1 MIYDENEHELN
12 EWIDELQE
20 HNKNLQKQIKEGDKL
35 WLKLKQKLERE
46 NKKLKEENEEL
57 NKLIKNY
64 AKLYEENEKYKDLI
78 GDFPL
83 EDLKEC
89 INTYMTGDN
98 YIDECKLLQ
107 NSLDE
112 KDTQY
117 EKLQAENDNLYGKI
131 DDLKKELYVCNYET
145 GEMTDTT
152 ILKSY
157 ETPQFKIWRKRRLE
171 CRVVY
176 ENDDDDSDLH
186 LGNYIKMLENKWDM
200 VS

>member
-46 NKKLKEENEEL
+46 NKKLKEE
-57 NKLIKNY
+57 I
-64 AKLYEENEKYKDLI
+64 EKYKDLI

-83 EDLKEC
+83 EDLEEC

-131 DDLKKELYVCNYET
+131 DDLKRELYVCNYET
-145 GEMTDTT
+145 GEITDTT

>member
-46 NKKLKEENEEL
+46 NKKLKEQ
-57 NKLIKNY
+57 ID
-64 AKLYEENEKYKDLI
+64 KYKDLI

-83 EDLKEC
+83 EDLEEC

-107 NSLDE
+107 NSLDNE
-112 KDTQY
+112 EEENKKLKEEN
-117 EKLQAENDNLYGKI
+117 EKLQAENYNLYGKI
-131 DDLKKELYVCNYET
+131 DDLKRELYICNYET
-145 GEMTDTT
+145 GEITDTT

>member
-46 NKKLKEENEEL
+46 NKKLKEE
-57 NKLIKNY
+57 I
-64 AKLYEENEKYKDLI
+64 EK
-78 GDFPL
+78 
-83 EDLKEC
+83 
-89 INTYMTGDN
+89 
-98 YIDECKLLQ
+98 
-107 NSLDE
+107 

-131 DDLKKELYVCNYET
+131 DDLKRELYVCNYET
-145 GEMTDTT
+145 GEITDTT

-157 ETPQFKIWRKRRLE
+157 ETPQFKKWRKKVIQD
-171 CRVVY
+171 RVVY
-176 ENDDDDSDLH
+176 ENDNDDSDLH